1 MSVSPT
7 PTKQYIEQ
15 RDEGDWVEGTRISLN
30 SIIYSFLAGDSP
42 ESIAQNFPF
51 LSLEQIY
58 GSIAFYLA
66 NREFIDA
73 YLKEGEN
80 EFEALRRTLRQK
92 NPALYQITRS
102 IQSQFIVC
110 QNTDSALSHCLLAAR
125 PSRI

>member
-15 RDEGDWVEGTRISLN
+15 RDEGYWVEETRISLD
-30 SIIYSFLAGDSP
+30 SIVYSFLAGDSP
-42 ESIAQNFPF
+42 ESIAQNFPL

-66 NREFIDA
+66 NRELIDA

-80 EFEALRRTLRQK
+80 EFEALRRSLRQK
-92 NPALYQITRS
+92 NPALYQ
-102 IQSQFIVC
+102 
-110 QNTDSALSHCLLAAR
+110 NLAEAQAQKQ
-125 PSRI
+125 PSRSDRSH